1 MNCSLLGSSVHGI
14 FQARVLEWGAIA
26 FSTSSLSREWT
37 QASCIGSSESLL
49 LWTVMEV
56 PPLLFLES
64 LLPPAC
70 MLSHFSHVQHFA
82 TLWTVARQAPLSMG
96 FSKQV
101 YWSGL
106 AFPPPGDLPDPRIKP
121 ESPALAGRFFT
132 TEPPGNPH
140 KHTFHINLEPI
151 YCLSWAVFTLVSH

>member
-1 MNCSLLGSSVHGI
+1 MDCSLLGSSVHGI

-37 QASCIGSSESLL
+37 QASCVGSSDSLL
-49 LWTVMEV
+49 LWTVREV

-82 TLWTVARQAPLSMG
+82 TLWTVARQAPLSKG
-96 FSKQV
+96 FSKQE
-101 YWSGL
+101 YWSGVP
-106 AFPPPGDLPDPRIKP
+106 FPSPRDLPNAEIEPASLT
-121 ESPALAGRFFT
+121 SPALQVDSLPLM
-132 TEPPGNPH
+132 PPGKPFYLLRNSFSPWG
-140 KHTFHINLEPI
+140 FFS
-151 YCLSWAVFTLVSH
+151 YLVNS